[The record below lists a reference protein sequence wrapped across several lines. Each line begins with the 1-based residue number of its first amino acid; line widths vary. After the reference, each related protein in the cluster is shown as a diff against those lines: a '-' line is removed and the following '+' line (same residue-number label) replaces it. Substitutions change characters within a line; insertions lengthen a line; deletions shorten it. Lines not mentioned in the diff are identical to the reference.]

1 MAGQPHWTPG
11 LGFRHL
17 IEDGL
22 TILSDRPINADRRAY
37 VVQDLSELV
46 LQAKRGADLV
56 QNNALTATT
65 ADRNAFDSF
74 STLDRFLDRTHEDQW
89 NNLLAKAGEAF
100 AELRKGTRANLNEDQ
115 RAAAAKLL
123 KIVLSGL
130 TRESKPGVPYGP
142 EELRIG
148 R

>member
-1 MAGQPHWTPG
+1 MSSQPHWTHG

-22 TILSDRPINADRRAY
+22 TILSGHPINPDRRAY

-46 LQAKRGADLV
+46 LQAKRGADMV
-56 QNNALTATT
+56 RSNALTVTT

-74 STLDRFLDRTHEDQW
+74 SILDRFWDRTHEDQW

-100 AELRKGTRANLNEDQ
+100 DELRKGGRANLNDDQ
-115 RAAAAKLL
+115 RAAAANLL
-123 KIVLSGL
+123 QHVLSGL

-142 EELRIG
+142 AELRIG
-148 R
+148 G